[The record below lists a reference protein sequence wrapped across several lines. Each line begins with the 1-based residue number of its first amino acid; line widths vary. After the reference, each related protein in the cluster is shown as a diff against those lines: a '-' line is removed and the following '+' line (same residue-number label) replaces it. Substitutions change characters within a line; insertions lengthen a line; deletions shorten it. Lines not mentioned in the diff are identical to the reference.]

1 MIIPIIISIISILLD
16 GLLTNY
22 LPYQIGNLSL
32 FTPLLTVVS
41 IFIIYPFY
49 KKKVK
54 NYFIHIFILGI
65 IYDLL
70 YTNLLFFNGVVF
82 MIIGLVSIFINKN
95 YNLGYIRI
103 LIYTLIVIVLYESLT
118 SFIFILFNLVPITID
133 NIIYK
138 ITHTIILNIIYME
151 LLFIIIKL
159 LPKKLKQISIN

>member
-159 LPKKLKQISIN
+159 LPKNLKKISIN